1 MTPVINN
8 IENTPAVA
16 TEFAVVRMGD
26 RLRTASEWLSTLAD
40 SSSRARLLEPL
51 YSNPETA
58 CAKIDRLRSMLVR
71 FVERFAD
78 KPVVIARAPGRLNIM
93 GRHIDH
99 QGGHVNMI
107 ALDRDTWVVAGLAAD
122 TTVTLT
128 NLDSLSFPDR
138 RIDVNGLL
146 PGYRNQPWREYVDE
160 PQMMEISRVA
170 AGDWSQYVKAP
181 IARFLAKSPQLEPI
195 GLNLVVSGDIPPA
208 AGLSSSSAL
217 VVSTMEALCGL
228 SGVYFPDQEFAE
240 LCGEAEW
247 YVGTRGG
254 SGDHAAMKF
263 ARRGQVVQIRF
274 FPMEVTDSVDFPP
287 RHVVL
292 VCKSG
297 IEARKSAGV
306 KDVFNHRVACYH
318 LGRELFKRAY
328 PDLSEGF
335 RYLRD
340 MLPSNLGLS
349 PGALLERLEA
359 LPESA
364 TREELSELLPPETLA
379 PLFSNHNEE
388 PGPYPIRQVVRY
400 GIAECERSRRTPELL
415 RNGRFQ
421 EFGEWMNISH
431 DGDRAMPKAESIGY
445 SEDLALIPGSYA
457 CSLPQIDRMADTV
470 LKVDG
475 VLGAQ
480 ISGAGL
486 GGCLM
491 VLARSESV
499 DSVKAALVKEYYEPA
514 GIEPDVF
521 PCSPSA
527 GSGVLS
533 V

>member
-1 MTPVINN
+1 MTSVLNN
-8 IENTPAVA
+8 LQKTHSLP
-16 TEFAVVRMGD
+16 TEFAVVRAGE
-26 RLRTASEWLSTLAD
+26 RLRTAGEWLNTFAD
-40 SSSRARLLEPL
+40 PSSRAHLLEPL
-51 YSNPETA
+51 YSDHA
-58 CAKIDRLRSMLVR
+58 AASAKIDPLRKMLTR
-71 FVERFAD
+71 FVERFGNS
-78 KPVVIARAPGRLNIM
+78 PVVIARAPGRLNIM

-107 ALDRDTWVVAGLAAD
+107 ALDRDTWVVAGPAAE
-122 TTVTLT
+122 TTLTLT
-128 NLDSLSFPDR
+128 NLDSLTFQDR
-138 RIDVNGLL
+138 RIDVNSLL
-146 PGYRNQPWREYVDE
+146 PGYRNQPWRQYVDE
-160 PQMMEISRVA
+160 PQMMEISRAA
-170 AGDWSQYVKAP
+170 AGDWSQYVKAAF
-181 IARFLAKSPQLEPI
+181 ARFLARSPELEPC

-228 SGVYFPDQEFAE
+228 SGVHFPDQEFAE

-287 RHVVL
+287 NHVVL

-318 LGRELFKRAY
+318 LGRELFKREH
-328 PDLSEGF
+328 PDIADGF

-340 MLPSNLGLS
+340 MLPVNAGLS
-349 PGALLERLEA
+349 PRALLDRLEV

-364 TREELSELLPPETLA
+364 TREELSELLPPDMLA
-379 PLFSNHNEE
+379 PIFSNHNEE
-388 PGPYPIRQVVRY
+388 PGPYPIRQVVRF
-400 GIAECERSRRTPELL
+400 GIAECERSRRSPELL
-415 RNGRFQ
+415 RNAQYQ
-421 EFGEWMNISH
+421 EFGKWMNISH
-431 DGDRAMPKAESIGY
+431 DGDRVESLAESADCG
-445 SEDLALIPGSYA
+445 EDLARIPGSYS

-470 LKVDG
+470 LNVGG

-499 DSVKAALVKEYYEPA
+499 ESVKAALVNEYYEPA

-521 PCSPSA
+521 PCAPSA
-527 GSGVLS
+527 GSGVLE
-533 V
+533 